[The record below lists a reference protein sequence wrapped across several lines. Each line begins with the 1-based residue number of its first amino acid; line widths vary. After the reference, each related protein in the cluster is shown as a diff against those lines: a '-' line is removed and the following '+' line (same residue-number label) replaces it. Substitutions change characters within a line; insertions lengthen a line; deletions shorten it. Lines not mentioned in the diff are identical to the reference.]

1 MTTQQCLTKLSKKS
15 LTIACAESISGGALA
30 FECVRHAGA
39 SKVFKGGIIA
49 YHPEIKIRQL
59 GISRQDITA
68 YGIVSAEIA
77 VQMAQSIRTLYQA
90 DIGLATTGNAG
101 PSTQEGVGRREAWI
115 AIVTP
120 DTTITKH
127 LVFERE
133 TRLQAIKKTV
143 DTTYQKL
150 LETI

>member
-59 GISRQDITA
+59 GINRQDITA
-68 YGIVSAEIA
+68 HGIVSAEIA